1 MKERVISRGTFSRLG
16 IGSAFQPE
24 ISVIGGGSVCFLD
37 KIEVNVFGSMERSIE
52 SDLWLNQ
59 FGKLFG
65 WLCCVAINLIK
76 NKKIRITVIF

>member
-24 ISVIGGGSVCFLD
+24 ISVIGGGSVCFLG
-37 KIEVNVFGSMERSIE
+37 KIEINVFGSIE
-52 SDLWLNQ
+52 SDLWLDQ

-65 WLCCVAINLIK
+65 WLCCALQLI
-76 NKKIRITVIF
+76 

>member
-37 KIEVNVFGSMERSIE
+37 KIEVNVFGSIDGTFNRE
-52 SDLWLNQ
+52 
-59 FGKLFG
+59 
-65 WLCCVAINLIK
+65 
-76 NKKIRITVIF
+76 